1 MRSAFILAG
10 GVGARLRPHT
20 LVLPKPL
27 MPLGQEAIIERLLR
41 SLRTADPQNVTISLG
56 YLGHLVEAVIQ
67 DGSKFDLDVS
77 YTREP
82 EPLGTA
88 GALTLIPFEMADDD
102 VLLVLNGDTLTN
114 INFDDLLTWFEA
126 SNADAAMV
134 CVSREVLIDF
144 GVVTASADGRLQSI
158 AEKPRV
164 SHLLSTGINLIRG
177 RALRELQPGHTDM
190 PNFLVNLADNGFT
203 VLCHETDALWMDL
216 GRADDLI
223 AANDMVESGTL

>member
-1 MRSAFILAG
+1 MRAAFILAG

-27 MPLGQEAIIERLLR
+27 MPLGHEAIIERLLR
-41 SLRTADPQNVTISLG
+41 SVRLASPEHVTISLG

-67 DGSKFDLDVS
+67 DGAAFDLKVS

-88 GALTLIPFEMADDD
+88 GALTLLPFDLEDDD

-114 INFDDLLTWFEA
+114 INFDELLTWFEA
-126 SNADAAMV
+126 SDADAAMV
-134 CVSREVLIDF
+134 CVRREVLIDF
-144 GVVTASADGRLQSI
+144 GVVTASADGKLESI
-158 AEKPRV
+158 SEKPRV
-164 SHLLSTGINLIRG
+164 SNLLSTGINLIRG
-177 RALRELQPGHTDM
+177 RALRELAPGHTDM
-190 PNFLVNLADNGFT
+190 PNFLVALKDSGFT

-216 GRADDLI
+216 GRAEDLL
-223 AANDMVESGTL
+223 AANDMVENGTL